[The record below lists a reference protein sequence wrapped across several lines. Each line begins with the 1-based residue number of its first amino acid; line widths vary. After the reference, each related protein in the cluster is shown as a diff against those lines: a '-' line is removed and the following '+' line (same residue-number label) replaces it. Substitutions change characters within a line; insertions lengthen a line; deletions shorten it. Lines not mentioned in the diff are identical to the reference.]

1 MFTLQLTS
9 EDTTFQQNEKNDQID
24 QYLFRIAAGDQNA
37 FSALYRATRTGIYA
51 YALSVLKN
59 TQDAEDVLQDCFLH
73 IYHAASTYQSCG
85 KPMAWIITIARN
97 LCLQRLREHKRFS
110 DLPEEN
116 WEPYLRSQE
125 GISGEDRLILQECM
139 QHLTDEERQIV
150 VLHAVAGFK
159 HREIASVLRM
169 PLSTILSKYNR
180 SIKKIHS
187 TLQKGENL

>member
-9 EDTTFQQNEKNDQID
+9 EDTTFQQNDKNDQID

-97 LCLQRLREHKRFS
+97 LCVDEFRKTTT
-110 DLPEEN
+110 EE
-116 WEPYLRSQE
+116 LK
-125 GISGEDRLILQECM
+125 EDI
-139 QHLTDEERQIV
+139 
-150 VLHAVAGFK
+150 
-159 HREIASVLRM
+159 
-169 PLSTILSKYNR
+169 
-180 SIKKIHS
+180 
-187 TLQKGENL
+187 LQKGFEEEVVDRQNLRLAMETLTKEEQELLLLRYVNEVSFTDLCRLYGKSRFALYRELTRIKEKLAHRL

>member
-9 EDTTFQQNEKNDQID
+9 EDTTFQQNKNRLID

-37 FSALYRATRTGIYA
+37 FSALYRATKTSVYA

-73 IYHAASTYQSCG
+73 VYHAANTYQSCG
-85 KPMAWIITIARN
+85 KPMAWIITIVRN

-116 WEPYLRSQE
+116 WEPYINSQE

-139 QHLTDEERQIV
+139 QKLTDEERQIV
-150 VLHAVAGFK
+150 ILHAVAGFK

-169 PLSTILSKYNR
+169 PLATVLSKYNR
-180 SIKKIHS
+180 SIKKMHS
-187 TLQKGENL
+187 VLQNGEK